1 MPTKASNRAQA
12 RFTRA
17 PLAAA
22 ILLMTQALPALS
34 QEIEE
39 VLVTAQKRSENM
51 QDVPISIQTLNTKT
65 IEQLNINDFADFA
78 KMLPAVSTSP
88 SLAGVGF
95 TNVYFRGVTT
105 GGDGQATLSQPSVGQ
120 YLDEMPITTVQGNLD
135 IHMYDIARVEALAGP
150 QGTLYGASSQAGTI
164 RVITNKPD
172 PGEFS
177 ASYTL
182 EGNQVDGDDMGY
194 SGEGYVNIPLS
205 DKAAVRIVGWKRKD
219 AGYID
224 NVLRSRTY
232 PGDQS
237 TEDDDITVDNSKF
250 AKDNYNTVDTEGG
263 RASLRVDLNDDWTV
277 TGTLMA
283 QKQSADGAF
292 GEDLSGFGG
301 SEGDNQVSHVQEEFV
316 DDNFYQ
322 AGLTIEGQVGMF
334 DLVYAGSYLNRNL
347 NSSFDYSDYSYF
359 YDVAYTSGYFAALH
373 ISDPNFPGSTA
384 DRVWPGAR
392 YGNND
397 NYDRK
402 THEIRISTPQ
412 DNRVRGMIGAFFM
425 DSLHNFEQKWK
436 VDGLSSTMEM
446 NYLEGTN
453 ANFND
458 IVYLNNMDREDTDEA
473 IFGQLAFDITDDLE
487 FKVGAR
493 FFKPETTIDGFFGF
507 GLGFNRGRAPG
518 FNGDGSPRPSE
529 STEPGSTLNGGDG
542 EFVDWGQ
549 SWSGNGEWRCPSQAD
564 YDDTPCKNVDKGIK
578 ESDNIFMANLSYT
591 ISDDAMVY
599 ATWSE
604 GYRPGGINRN
614 PFAGEY
620 VSDFLTN
627 WELGWKTQWF
637 DNSVQFNGAVFFE
650 EWEDFQVGFQGANGI
665 TQNVNGPT
673 AEILGT
679 EMDLLWAATENLM
692 IVSSWAY
699 YDSELQDDYCPSCQG
714 TLDINGDGD
723 VGDAGESANWADA
736 GEQLPLTAKFKGNLT
751 ARYTMPVGDFEGH
764 MQATLAYQGK
774 RNSSL
779 NIRDQ
784 ELYYPEFDKN
794 TFLDLTAGLTKESYA
809 VELFI
814 KNVTNEDTPLAITSQ
829 CAPAT
834 CGQQIYGIPARP
846 RTIGLKFT
854 QNF

>member
-1 MPTKASNRAQA
+1 MPTKASNRAHA

-22 ILLMTQALPALS
+22 ILLMSPALPVLA

-39 VLVTAQKRSENM
+39 VLVTAQKRTENM
-51 QDVPISIQTLNTKT
+51 QDVPISIQTLNNKT

-78 KMLPAVSTSP
+78 RLLPAVSTSP

-177 ASYTL
+177 ASYSL
-182 EGNQVDGDDMGY
+182 EANQVDGDDMGY
-194 SGEGYVNIPLS
+194 SGEGYVNVPLGE
-205 DKAAVRIVGWKRKD
+205 KAAVRIVGWKRRD

-224 NVLRSRTY
+224 NVQRSRTY

-237 TEDDDITVDNSKF
+237 TTDDDITVNNARF
-250 AKDNYNTVDTEGG
+250 AEDNYNTVDTEGG

-277 TGTLMA
+277 TGTLIA
-283 QKQSADGAF
+283 QQQSGDGAF

-301 SEGDNQVSHVQEEFV
+301 SKGDKQVSHIQEEYV

-334 DLVYAGSYLNRNL
+334 DLVYSGSYLNRNL

-373 ISDPNFPGSTA
+373 ISEGNFPGSTA

-402 THEIRISTPQ
+402 THELRISSPE
-412 DNRVRGMIGAFFM
+412 DKRVRGMLGFFMM

-446 NYLEGTN
+446 NYVEGTN
-453 ANFND
+453 AAFND
-458 IVYLNNMDREDTDEA
+458 IVYLNNMDRKDTDRA
-473 IFGQLAFDITDDLE
+473 VFGQLAFDITDDLE
-487 FKVGAR
+487 LKFGAR
-493 FFKPETTIDGFFGF
+493 YFKPETEIDGFFGF

-518 FNGDGSPRPSE
+518 FNSDGTPRASE
-529 STEPGSTLNGGDG
+529 AAEPGSTLNGGDG
-542 EFVDWGQ
+542 AFVDWGQ
-549 SWSGNGEWRCPSQAD
+549 GWSGNGEWRCPSQAD
-564 YDDTPCKNVDKGIK
+564 YDDTPCQNVDKSIK
-578 ESDNIFMANLSYT
+578 ESDHIFMVNLSYK
-591 ISDDAMVY
+591 INDDDMVY

-627 WELGWKTQWF
+627 WELGWKTQWL

-650 EWEDFQVGFQGANGI
+650 EWKDFQVGFQGANGI

-673 AEILGT
+673 AEIMGT

-692 IVSSWAY
+692 LVASWAY
-699 YDSELQDDYCPSCQG
+699 YDTEIQDDYCPGCQSPE
-714 TLDINGDGD
+714 DINGDGD

-751 ARYTMPVGDFEGH
+751 ARYTVPVGDFEGH
-764 MQATLAYQGK
+764 LQATLAYQGK

-779 NIRDQ
+779 NIRDM
-784 ELYYPEFDKN
+784 EKYYPEFDEN
-794 TFLDLTAGLTKESYA
+794 VFVDLTAGLSKETYA
-809 VELFI
+809 IELFV
-814 KNVTNEDTPLAITSQ
+814 KNATNEDTPLAITSQ

-846 RTIGLKFT
+846 RTVGLKFT